1 MSVSTRSRSALWKF
15 ILFLLL
21 FSLLA
26 MLFAYISARADPRT
40 QVTQT
45 QATPPTFTVVIDAG
59 HGGEDGGAVSQ
70 TGIAEKD
77 INLAIA
83 QKLQC
88 MLEANGICVVMTRT
102 TDTLLYD
109 RTVEYQGRK
118 KALDLAARRKIGEET
133 ENSIF
138 VSIHLNAYPQSQYKG
153 LQVWY
158 SPNNEHS
165 RALAESIQSTV
176 KECLQPE
183 NTRAVKQATSSI
195 YLLHH
200 LRSPAVLVECGF
212 LSNPEEARLLASDTY
227 QNELAFLI
235 FTAILDQGT
244 EYEKTP

>member
-1 MSVSTRSRSALWKF
+1 MSVSARSRSALWKF
-15 ILFLLL
+15 VLFLLL

-26 MLFAYISARADPRT
+26 MLFAYVAARADHRT
-40 QVTQT
+40 QVAQS
-45 QATPPTFTVVIDAG
+45 QAAPPIFTVVIDAG
-59 HGGEDGGAVSQ
+59 HGGEDGGAVSKS
-70 TGIAEKD
+70 GMAEKD

-83 QKLQC
+83 QKLQQ
-88 MLEANGICVVMTRT
+88 MLQANGIPVVMTRE

-109 RTVEYQGRK
+109 RTVDYRGRK
-118 KALDLAARRKIGEET
+118 KALDLAARKKIGEET

-158 SPNNEHS
+158 SPNNEQS

-183 NTRAVKQATSSI
+183 NNRAVKQATSSI

-200 LRSPAVLVECGF
+200 LQTPAVLVECGF
-212 LSNPEEARLLASDTY
+212 LSNPEEARLLASDDY

-235 FTAILDQGT
+235 FTAILDHGA
-244 EYEKTP
+244 ESEKTP